1 MQQRVLAGRYRLDD
15 ILGVGGVSTVWRAR
29 DEVLARDVAVKLLSG
44 RYASDPAFRLRSRVE
59 AQAAA
64 ALSHPNVAQVHDFG
78 ETVEDGVRTPY
89 IVMELV
95 PGLPLDQRL
104 ADAPVP
110 VAEALRICG
119 EVAAGLAAAHAAG
132 LVHRDVKPANVIL
145 APTGAKVVDFGIA
158 ATADSGDPDEE
169 LMGTPAYL
177 APERI
182 TGDAITPSSDVYS
195 LGMLLYK
202 LLAGRL
208 PWSTSRPTDTLDAH
222 LFAEPPPLPELDGVR
237 PEVARLCLRCLA
249 KDPAARPTA
258 HDVAVFLAA
267 HDVAASAATHEP
279 PATPATTPPPRRRRL
294 LLVVLGAAA
303 AAGLLAWALIPASE
317 QPVPAA
323 AQPGPSLEPSTAPGG
338 IAPAEPPSAPA
349 AAAISARPVTTTGP
363 APTSAAASAGPAT
376 AATTTTA
383 TATATATATVEPVPG
398 PPRTFTSAGG
408 TVQARCTPSGQ
419 AELTSWSATSPYRV
433 DWVNAGP
440 AVAAVAAFT
449 HGNRSIDMTVTCDGT
464 TPTAATTSHGG

>member
-1 MQQRVLAGRYRLDD
+1 MQVRVLGGRYRLDD

-64 ALSHPNVAQVHDFG
+64 ALSHPNIAQVHDFG
-78 ETVEDGVRTPY
+78 ETVEGGLRTPY

-95 PGLPLDQRL
+95 PGLPLDQRVAAEPL
-104 ADAPVP
+104 SP
-110 VAEALRICG
+110 AEALRICA

-158 ATADSGDPDEE
+158 ATADSGDPDEQ
-169 LMGTPAYL
+169 LLGTPAYL

-182 TGDAITPSSDVYS
+182 VGDPITPASDVYS

-208 PWSTSRPTDTLDAH
+208 PWSMSRPTETLDAH
-222 LFAEPPPLPELDGVR
+222 LFAEPPPLPKLDGVR
-237 PEVARLCLRCLA
+237 PEVAHLCLRCLA
-249 KDPAARPTA
+249 KDPADRPTA
-258 HDVAVFLAA
+258 AEVATFLATY
-267 HDVAASAATHEP
+267 DP
-279 PATPATTPPPRRRRL
+279 PAAPAGTPPPRRRA
-294 LLVVLGAAA
+294 LLVVLGGAA
-303 AAGLLAWALIPASE
+303 AAGLLAWALFPASD
-317 QPVPAA
+317 QQVPAA
-323 AQPGPSLEPSTAPGG
+323 AQPAPSLEPTTAPGSTP
-338 IAPAEPPSAPA
+338 PAEPSSAPA
-349 AAAISARPVTTTGP
+349 AAVPSARPVTTTGP
-363 APTSAAASAGPAT
+363 APASAAAPPAT
-376 AATTTTA
+376 PTGTGTGTA
-383 TATATATATVEPVPG
+383 SPEAVPG
-398 PPRTFTSAGG
+398 PPRTFTSEGG
-408 TVQARCTPSGQ
+408 IVQARCTPSGQ
-419 AELTSWSATSPYRV
+419 AELTSWSPTSPYRV

-449 HGNRSIDMTVTCDGT
+449 HGNRSIDVTVTCDGT
-464 TPTAATTSHGG
+464 TPTATSTSHGG

>member
-1 MQQRVLAGRYRLDD
+1 MQPRVIAGRYRLDD

-78 ETVEDGVRTPY
+78 ETVEGGVRTPY

-104 ADAPVP
+104 ADAPLP

-132 LVHRDVKPANVIL
+132 LVHRDVKPANVVL

-182 TGDAITPSSDVYS
+182 AGDPTTPASDVYS

-208 PWSTSRPTDTLDAH
+208 PWSTSRPAETLDAH

-249 KDPAARPTA
+249 KNPADRPTA
-258 HDVAVFLAA
+258 HDVAAFLA
-267 HDVAASAATHEP
+267 TCEP
-279 PATPATTPPPRRRRL
+279 PATPAATPPPRRRR

-303 AAGLLAWALIPASE
+303 AAGLLAWALFPAS
-317 QPVPAA
+317 QQRVPAA

-338 IAPAEPPSAPA
+338 PAPAEPPPTSTA
-349 AAAISARPVTTTGP
+349 AALSARPVTTTGA
-363 APTSAAASAGPAT
+363 APTSRAAAAPGATTGSTGTATGPAT
-376 AATTTTA
+376 ASA
-383 TATATATATVEPVPG
+383 EPMPG

-419 AELTSWSATSPYRV
+419 AELTSWSAASPYRV
-433 DWVNAGP
+433 DWVNPGP

-449 HGNRSIDMTVTCDGT
+449 HGKRSIDVTVTCDGT